1 MDDFLAG
8 AATKK
13 NTASNDQDN
22 GIIVQADKIDEIS
35 VFKKHKIYEQNER
48 EQRCEEKRLLIKAYQ
63 KKIMKMPKDKDY

>member
-13 NTASNDQDN
+13 NTAANDQDN
-22 GIIVQADKIDEIS
+22 GIIVKLDEIDVF

-48 EQRCEEKRLLIKAYQ
+48 EQRCEEKR
-63 KKIMKMPKDKDY
+63 